1 MDWALTVR
9 SGSKTKEFF
18 LNSIRQ
24 EEERPT
30 QGMVLQAG
38 NLCGSSAYK
47 ACTGKSVTPSF
58 LPVSLPTYS
67 VLIGLPHPMH
77 LYHSIPPDSPRPLL
91 THKHYQAVQIVF
103 TEDGQTHRVGGSP
116 SSQVGLGGGIFL
128 GNSRGNTERE
138 RILNL
143 VEKKSKGLS
152 QGRGA
157 LALCSVGEPRLKQKL
172 QVPGQ
177 KWARLGACPERNQV
191 GERVSTAQAL
201 EVLRTWIHLSFTTS

>member
-1 MDWALTVR
+1 M
-9 SGSKTKEFF
+9 
-18 LNSIRQ
+18 
-24 EEERPT
+24 
-30 QGMVLQAG
+30 
-38 NLCGSSAYK
+38 
-47 ACTGKSVTPSF
+47 
-58 LPVSLPTYS
+58 
-67 VLIGLPHPMH
+67 
-77 LYHSIPPDSPRPLL
+77 
-91 THKHYQAVQIVF
+91 HYQAVQIVF
-103 TEDGQTHRVGGSP
+103 TEDGQAHKVGGPP
-116 SSQVGLGGGIFL
+116 SGQVGLGGGIFL

-157 LALCSVGEPRLKQKL
+157 LALCSVGELRLKQKL

-191 GERVSTAQAL
+191 GERVSTAQVL